1 MRKQREEEYLSG
13 NLTAMIDVVFQLII
27 FFVCTVNMQDKAMDD
42 RIGLAMAPHG
52 KAVVKKDPREIN
64 IDVDSKGRISI
75 ARTAINQGA
84 LINILKKVVGDY
96 GQTVPV
102 IIRGDSK
109 TRHEDIK
116 KVMDACVAS
125 GLWKVKFAALK
136 EKG

>member
-1 MRKQREEEYLSG
+1 MIESLWPWPRMENPSKRRTRWRSTWTS
-13 NLTAMIDVVFQLII
+13 TA
-27 FFVCTVNMQDKAMDD
+27 
-42 RIGLAMAPHG
+42 G
-52 KAVVKKDPREIN
+52 
-64 IDVDSKGRISI
+64 GRISI
-75 ARTAINQGA
+75 ARTFMNQGT